1 MQANYV
7 FRVTIQID
15 PPAARFDPDIF
26 ETVCRLPAA
35 TPGADGWLF
44 FQHNLWR
51 GDVADAD
58 HMRALL
64 TDTVGAEVIQASFSE
79 LETDAAYRAALESEI
94 ETDLSR
100 FNADSVKAVLH
111 QHLGSSIHIRGS
123 EAISGDE

>member
-15 PPAARFDPDIF
+15 PPAARLDPDTF

-35 TPGADGWLF
+35 TPGTDGWLF
-44 FQHNLWR
+44 FQQNLWR

-58 HMRALL
+58 HMRARL
-64 TDTVGAEVIQASFSE
+64 TDTLGAEVIEVGFSE

-100 FNADSVKAVLH
+100 FNADSVEEVLH
-111 QHLGSSIHIRGS
+111 QHLGSSIHLRDA
-123 EAISGDE
+123 EAIDDD

>member
-7 FRVTIQID
+7 FRVTIQLD
-15 PPAARFDPDIF
+15 PPAARVDPDRF
-26 ETVCRLPAA
+26 EMVCRLPAA
-35 TPGADGWLF
+35 TPGTDGWLF

-51 GDVADAD
+51 GDVADTD

-64 TDTVGAEVIQASFSE
+64 TDKLGVDVVEASFSE
-79 LETDAAYRAALESEI
+79 LETDAAYRAAVESEI

-100 FNADSVKAVLH
+100 FNADSVEEVLH
-111 QHLGSSIHIRGS
+111 QHLGSSIHVRES